1 MTDVQTGMEYLSFSR
16 LNTYD
21 TCGERFRLKYV
32 DRVPSI
38 PSGAALGGSAVHK
51 VIETSELEGWWE
63 KDFEDAVMLLTNAF
77 RGVFKDLVN
86 AEGGVA
92 KMRWGGRKSKQ
103 YPLGEDFQWWD
114 RYAGNLFLRR
124 YLSVR
129 KLDAKAG
136 WQLLEGGVEMEV
148 GADLDG
154 RYIKGFIDALGY
166 VTEDGEIVIRDWK
179 TGTWLQPFQLAVYA
193 WLIRQGR
200 GLTVT
205 RGQIGYLRGAHAEN
219 WIKEYDLTEWVELV
233 PRKFTDLVRG
243 IEAQIFP
250 IQPSNLCASC
260 MVRPYC
266 AYGKTLEEDGE

>member
-1 MTDVQTGMEYLSFSR
+1 MSQAGMEYLSFSR
-16 LNTYD
+16 LSTYD
-21 TCGERFRLKYV
+21 TCGERFRLRYV

-38 PSGAALGGSAVHK
+38 PSGAAIGGSAVHQ
-51 VIETSELEGWWE
+51 VIETAELEGWWE

-77 RGVFKDLVN
+77 RAVFKERVE
-86 AEGGVA
+86 AETQHGEEI
-92 KMRWGGRKSKQ
+92 RWGGRKTKQ
-103 YPLGEDFQWWD
+103 YPMGEDFQWWD

-129 KLDAKAG
+129 KRDAEEGWRILD
-136 WQLLEGGVEMEV
+136 GGVEMEI
-148 GADLDG
+148 GAYLDD

-166 VTEDGEIVIRDWK
+166 VTGDGEVVIRDWK

-193 WLIRQGR
+193 WMVQQSR

-205 RGQIGYLRGAHAEN
+205 RGQIGYLRGSSSET
-219 WIKEYDLTEWVELV
+219 WIKEYDLSEWIDIV

-250 IQPSNLCASC
+250 IQPSNLCGSC
-260 MVRPYC
+260 AVRPYC
-266 AYGKTLEEDGE
+266 AYGKTLTEEDR